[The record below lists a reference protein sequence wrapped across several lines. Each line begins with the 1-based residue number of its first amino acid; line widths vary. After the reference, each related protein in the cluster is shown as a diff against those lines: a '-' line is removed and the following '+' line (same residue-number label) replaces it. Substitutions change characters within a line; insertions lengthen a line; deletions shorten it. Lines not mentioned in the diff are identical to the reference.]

1 MVDRRWLGTS
11 VVRVRVLA
19 AGLVVLAA
27 GCAVLGWGSRSHQTA
42 ANVMANATAHP
53 VAMGI
58 PMTGTGATVPAIPL
72 LAPQGLPGTGSAE
85 MKSRARSLF
94 AGLPLFFEPNVGQGH
109 LDPADLRAK
118 FVTRGPG
125 YSLFLGPEG
134 AILSTVAQ
142 SNADSKQRDSK
153 KLGSRQNDLAKRE
166 PSVVRVNSLQMKLA
180 GANPNPTLTGA
191 DLLPGK
197 SNYFLGNDSSKWR
210 RSVPQFARVR
220 YENIYRGIDL
230 VFYGNQGRLEYDFQ
244 VAPGADPAQAEL
256 EFHGAKQLQLKDGA
270 LLIRSEGGSVQLNA
284 PRVYQEIAGRQQP
297 VEGRF
302 ILRGANRA
310 GFAIGSYDHSRE
322 LVIDPVLSFATYFGG
337 SGDELATSVAV
348 DGGFNIYLTGSTT
361 SPILS
366 SNPAQVL
373 FPSTLQP
380 GLTQDVYIA
389 KITPPLG
396 SPNAVLDYV
405 AYLGGDG
412 ADAPVGISV
421 DSAGN
426 PYVAGTT
433 SSSDFPT
440 TPVNAYQTTP
450 EVPGTHVFV
459 TEMLNNATT
468 LQYSSYLS
476 GNGTD
481 TASGMTIDTSGDVFV
496 TGTTTSSDEGSTTDQ
511 FPASTL
517 PEALPFQISPRGPI
531 QFFVTK
537 VNTTAPRTGSIAYST
552 YFGGGDFDTTP
563 NPIAVG
569 GGIAVDTNGIVY
581 FTGTTNFLY
590 TGSSSST
597 DFPIL
602 NAYQPCLD
610 SAPPVSISYPQLCT
624 YSTTAPPTASDAFV
638 AKLNPNAPQGEQ
650 LLWSTYVGGTGDDS
664 GAQVGLDTGA
674 ANVYLVGT
682 TDSADINQGIATLN
696 TSAAYQQCL
705 DQPVNP
711 ASGQPCTLTSGGPYP
726 TDAFVARLSNP
737 TPSTTTTPS
746 NNVSLNYFSFLGG
759 SGNEAG
765 LAIAV
770 DSASGAIVTGWT
782 QSSGLAGS
790 ATAFPVFPISTIQSQ
805 LTGFQD
811 AFMAR
816 LNTAAQLGQTNGSWA
831 TYYGGGSTDGN
842 TVFTAGTGVAL
853 DVNQNPYFAGDT
865 NSATLQVNSA
875 LEPTNNGGYDAYVAQ
890 LQSVL
895 SLSISGVLTLGTNQV
910 FVDAG
915 NQATF
920 TYTITN
926 NGPDAAS
933 NITVVDN
940 LSQTYTGVQVNFVSA
955 SASAGTCGGAS
966 TNASVS
972 CSLPTLQSGAT
983 ATVTIVL
990 TPVPF
995 TNGIQAAFNGGSVQ
1009 VMGTGNNVLAR
1020 TQVPAQMGD
1029 YTVAVN
1035 PANQSVPAGQ
1045 TAQYGVVLSPHPVY
1059 SSKISL
1065 SCSNLP
1071 AGAACNFTNSPV
1083 TLIGGGGSSTLN
1095 LTTTAR
1101 PVLPPVTSLLTRHFY
1116 ALWLALPGLTLLGV
1130 GAGSNRRRRRV
1141 LGILLFCAL
1150 FTLLLLQPAC
1160 SGSNTQLP
1168 VSGTPAGT
1176 YQVTV
1181 TAASGSDTKS
1191 GSITL
1196 NVQ

>member
-19 AGLVVLAA
+19 VGLVLLAA
-27 GCAVLGWGSRSHQTA
+27 GCAVLGWGSRSRQTA
-42 ANVMANATAHP
+42 ANVAAHETAK
-53 VAMGI
+53 G
-58 PMTGTGATVPAIPL
+58 VPAIQTP
-72 LAPQGLPGTGSAE
+72 ATASATTQDFPRTAGAE
-85 MKSRARSLF
+85 VKPRARSLF
-94 AGLPLFFEPNVGQGH
+94 AGLPLFFEPNLGQGH
-109 LDPADLRAK
+109 LDPADRRAE

-134 AILSTVAQ
+134 AILSTVSQ
-142 SNADSKQRDSK
+142 SKGDSK
-153 KLGSRQNDLAKRE
+153 KHDSAKHQA
-166 PSVVRVNSLQMKLA
+166 SLVRVNSLQMKLA
-180 GANPNPTLTGA
+180 GANPNASLTGA

-197 SNYFLGNDSSKWR
+197 SNYFLGNDASQWR
-210 RSVPQFARVR
+210 HSVPQFARVR
-220 YENIYRGIDL
+220 YENIYPGINL

-244 VAPGADPAQAEL
+244 IAPGADPAQAEL
-256 EFHGAKQLQLKDGA
+256 EFNGAKQLQLKDGA
-270 LLIRSEGGSVQLNA
+270 LLIRSEGGSMQLQA
-284 PRVYQEIAGRQQP
+284 PRVYQEIAGQQQP
-297 VEGRF
+297 VEGHF
-302 ILRGANRA
+302 VLRGANRA

-322 LVIDPVLSFATYFGG
+322 LVIDPILQFATYFGG

-348 DGGFNIYLTGSTT
+348 DGSFYIYLTGSTT
-361 SPILS
+361 SPNLPTATTT
-366 SNPAQVL
+366 NVFQK
-373 FPSTLQP
+373 TLAA
-380 GLTQDVYIA
+380 GATQNVYIA

-396 SPNAVLDYV
+396 SPVATLDYV
-405 AYLGGDG
+405 TYLGGDG
-412 ADAPVGISV
+412 TDTPVGISV
-421 DSAGN
+421 DSAGD

-433 SSSDFPT
+433 SSSNFPT
-440 TPVNAYQTTP
+440 TATNAYQTTP

-459 TEMLNNATT
+459 TEMLFDATT

-481 TASGMTIDTSGDVFV
+481 TASGMTIDASGYIYV
-496 TGTTTSSDEGSTTDQ
+496 TGTTTSSDVATTVDQ

-517 PEALPFQISPRGPI
+517 PQALPFQIAPRAPI

-537 VNTTAPRTGSIAYST
+537 VNTNAPRTGSIAYST
-552 YFGGGDFDTTP
+552 YFGGGSFDTSP

-569 GGIAVDTNGIVY
+569 GGIAVDTNGNVY

-590 TGSSSST
+590 TGSSSTT

-610 SAPPVSISYPQLCT
+610 LPSQVQIINPPQCT
-624 YSTTAPPTASDAFV
+624 YPTTTPSASDAFV

-650 LLWSTYVGGTGDDS
+650 LIWSTYVGGSATDS
-664 GAQVGLDTGA
+664 GAQVALDTGA
-674 ANVYLVGT
+674 ANVYIVGT
-682 TDSADINQGIATLN
+682 TNSVDISTSIATLN
-696 TSAAYQQCL
+696 TSSAYQQCL

-711 ASGQPCTLTSGGPYP
+711 ATGGTCTLTATGGPYP
-726 TDAFVARLSNP
+726 NDAFVARLSN
-737 TPSTTTTPS
+737 TTPTGTTVQ
-746 NNVSLNYFSFLGG
+746 NNVSLNYFSYLGG
-759 SGNEAG
+759 TGNEAG
-765 LAIAV
+765 QAIAV
-770 DSASGAIVTGWT
+770 DSASGAVVTGWT
-782 QSSGLAGS
+782 QS
-790 ATAFPVFPISTIQSQ
+790 TDFPVFPASTIQSH

-816 LNTAAQLGQTNGSWA
+816 LNTAAQLGATNGSWA
-831 TYYGGGSTDGN
+831 TYYGGGSTDGS

-875 LEPTNNGGYDAYVAQ
+875 YEANNQGGYDAYVAQ

-895 SLSISGVLTLGTNQV
+895 SLSISGVLTLGTNQT

-926 NGPDAAS
+926 NGPDQAS
-933 NITVVDN
+933 NITVVDD
-940 LSQTYTGVQVNFVSA
+940 LSSTITGVPLNFVSA
-955 SASAGTCGGAS
+955 SASAGTCGGGS
-966 TNASVS
+966 TNTGVS
-972 CSLPTLQSGAT
+972 CTLPTLQSGAT
-983 ATVTIVL
+983 ATVTIVV

-995 TNGIQAAFNGGSVQ
+995 TSGIQANFNGGSVQ

-1029 YTVAVN
+1029 FTIAAN
-1035 PANQSVPAGQ
+1035 PANNSVPAGQ
-1045 TAQYGVVLSPHPVY
+1045 TAQYQVVLSPHPVY
-1059 SSKISL
+1059 SSKITL

-1071 AGAACNFTNSPV
+1071 TGAACNFTNSPV
-1083 TLIGGGGSSTLN
+1083 TLLGPGSSTLN

-1101 PVLPPVTSLLTRHFY
+1101 PILPTTTSLLTRHFY
-1116 ALWLALPGLTLLGV
+1116 AVWLALPGLTLLGV
-1130 GAGSNRRRRRV
+1130 GAGSNRRRRRM
-1141 LGILLFCAL
+1141 LGIFLFCAL
-1150 FTLLLLQPAC
+1150 FALLLLQPSC

-1168 VSGTPAGT
+1168 VSGTPAGQ
-1176 YQVTV
+1176 YKVTV
-1181 TAASGSDTKS
+1181 TAASGGDTKS
-1191 GSITL
+1191 TAIGL

>member
-27 GCAVLGWGSRSHQTA
+27 GCAVLGWGSRSRQTA
-42 ANVMANATAHP
+42 ANVTARATAI
-53 VAMGI
+53 GI
-58 PMTGTGATVPAIPL
+58 SATQTSATAPA
-72 LAPQGLPGTGSAE
+72 ATQGLPHAGSGE
-85 MKSRARSLF
+85 LKSRARSLF
-94 AGLPLFFEPNVGQGH
+94 AGLPLFFEPNLGQGH
-109 LDPADLRAK
+109 LDPADRRAK

-134 AILSTVAQ
+134 AILSTVSH
-142 SNADSKQRDSK
+142 SNTDSKQRDSK
-153 KLGSRQNDLAKRE
+153 KQNSAKRDAS
-166 PSVVRVNSLQMKLA
+166 PVRVNSLQMKLA
-180 GANPNPTLTGA
+180 GANPNASLTAA

-197 SNYFLGNDSSKWR
+197 SNYFLGNDSAKWR

-220 YENIYRGIDL
+220 YENIYPGINL

-244 VAPGADPAQAEL
+244 VAPGADPAQAEI
-256 EFHGAKQLQLKDGA
+256 EFNGAKQLQLKDGA
-270 LLIRSEGGSVQLNA
+270 LVIRSEGDSVQLQA
-284 PRVYQEIAGRQQP
+284 PRVYQEIAGQQQP

-302 ILRGANRA
+302 VLRGSNRA
-310 GFAIGSYDHSRE
+310 GFAIGPYDHSRE
-322 LVIDPVLSFATYFGG
+322 LVIDPILSFATYFGG
-337 SGDELATSVAV
+337 SGDELATSIAV
-348 DGGFNIYLTGSTT
+348 DGSFNIYLTGSTT
-361 SPILS
+361 SPNLPTATGVFQ
-366 SNPAQVL
+366 PAL
-373 FPSTLQP
+373 AA
-380 GLTQDVYIA
+380 GATQNVYIA

-405 AYLGGDG
+405 TYLGGDG
-412 ADAPVGISV
+412 TDTPVGISV
-421 DSAGN
+421 DSAGD

-433 SSSDFPT
+433 SSSNFPT
-440 TPVNAYQTTP
+440 TATNAYQTTP

-459 TEMLNNATT
+459 TEMLSSATT

-481 TASGMTIDTSGDVFV
+481 TASGMTIDASGNVYV
-496 TGTTTSSDEGSTTDQ
+496 TGTTTSSDVASTTDQ

-517 PEALPFQISPRGPI
+517 PQALPFQISPRAPI

-537 VNTTAPRTGSIAYST
+537 VNTNAPRTGSIAYST
-552 YFGGGDFDTTP
+552 YFGGGNFIPPPAPAPQTP
-563 NPIAVG
+563 TVVG
-569 GGIAVDTNGIVY
+569 GGIAVDTNGNVY
-581 FTGTTNFLY
+581 FTGTTNFIY
-590 TGSSSST
+590 TGTASST

-610 SAPPVSISYPQLCT
+610 LPSFASVTYPQTCT
-624 YSTTAPPTASDAFV
+624 YSTTTPPQDSDAFV
-638 AKLNPNAPQGEQ
+638 TKLNPNAPQGEQ
-650 LLWSTYVGGTGDDS
+650 LLWSTYVGGTASDS
-664 GAQVGLDTGA
+664 GAQVALDTGA

-682 TDSADINQGIATLN
+682 TNSTDINTSVATLN
-696 TSAAYQQCL
+696 TSSAYQQCL

-711 ASGQPCTLTSGGPYP
+711 ATGVACTAPAGTPP
-726 TDAFVARLSNP
+726 PNDAFVARLSNP
-737 TPSTTTTPS
+737 TPSTTGVPT
-746 NNVSLNYFSFLGG
+746 NVALNYFSFLGG

-765 LAIAV
+765 QAITV

-782 QSSGLAGS
+782 QSNN
-790 ATAFPVFPISTIQSQ
+790 FPIFPASTIQST
-805 LTGFQD
+805 LTGAQD

-831 TYYGGGSTDGN
+831 TYYGGGSTDGS

-853 DVNQNPYFAGDT
+853 DVNQNAYFAGDT

-875 LEPTNNGGYDAYVAQ
+875 LEPNNNGGYDAYVAQ

-933 NITVVDN
+933 NVTVVDD
-940 LSQTYTGVQVNFVSA
+940 LSSTITGVPLNFVSA
-955 SASAGTCGGAS
+955 SASAGTCGGGS
-966 TNASVS
+966 TNTNVS

-983 ATVTIVL
+983 ATVTVVL
-990 TPVPF
+990 TPTPYS
-995 TNGIQAAFNGGSVQ
+995 NGIQANFNGGSVQ

-1020 TQVPAQMGD
+1020 TQVPAQMDD
-1029 YTVAVN
+1029 YTIAVN

-1045 TAQYGVVLSPHPVY
+1045 TGTYQVVLTPHPVY
-1059 SSKISL
+1059 SSKVTL

-1071 AGAACNFTNSPV
+1071 TGAACNFTNSPV
-1083 TLIGGGGSSTLN
+1083 TLLGPGSSTLN
-1095 LTTTAR
+1095 ITTTAR
-1101 PVLPPVTSLLTRHFY
+1101 PLIPPVTSLLTRHFY
-1116 ALWLALPGLTLLGV
+1116 AVWLALPGLTLLGV
-1130 GAGSNRRRRRV
+1130 GAGSNRRRRRI
-1141 LGILLFCAL
+1141 LGIFLFCAL
-1150 FTLLLLQPAC
+1150 FALLLLQPAC

-1168 VSGTPAGT
+1168 VSGTPAGS
-1176 YQVTV
+1176 YKVTV

-1191 GSITL
+1191 SSITL